1 MSYAFWETGRLYQ
14 VGDIVN
20 SNPLAGNGAYAFRCA
35 VTGTSGETQP
45 SFPLIYGSIINDNGI
60 TWETISPVYE
70 ELYKLESDA
79 IIELFHIRFT
89 NFTATSTEVVQN
101 GENAHVNGRSTDTWT
116 EENLYFHAGTNG
128 IPVSLVFNGI
138 TYTAAPVEAEG
149 FEKKVNGALP
159 RPTLRVANVNNAI
172 TSLMHRST
180 NQINPLMAK
189 VTRIRTCKKFIDAV
203 NFFDQ
208 QYTYESSTTLA
219 NGTAFGLSDIAIVSP
234 NTTKENPD
242 DPSNPIPVDDDA
254 QMDFAAHGTGDGTA
268 RFPDEVWYIDRIS
281 SENQQLVEFEL
292 ASKLELT
299 NVLLPRRTVVE
310 HCPWKYRGVECGY
323 TGGPVAKADDSS
335 TTSLADDQCG
345 KRLRSC
351 KLRYPTINPKNPV
364 PLPFGGFPG
373 ARIHE

>member
-1 MSYAFWETGRLYQ
+1 MSYAFWAAGVTYA

-20 SNPLAGNGAYAFRCA
+20 SDPIAGEGAYAFRCKVA
-35 VTGTSGETQP
+35 GESGDNQP
-45 SFPLIYGSIINDNGI
+45 AFPLIFGSTVTDNEV

-70 ELYKLESDA
+70 QLYKLEPEA
-79 IIELFHIRFT
+79 IIELFHLEFT
-89 NFTATSTEVVQN
+89 SAIN
-101 GENAHVNGRSTDTWT
+101 GAND
-116 EENLYFHAGTNG
+116 NLYFHAGTNG

-138 TYTAAPVEAEG
+138 TYTAAPVEADG

-180 NQINPLMAK
+180 NPINPLMAK

-208 QYTYESSTTLA
+208 VYTYQDGDTAITQGGDTL
-219 NGTAFGLSDIAIVSP
+219 V
-234 NTTKENPD
+234 
-242 DPSNPIPVDDDA
+242 
-254 QMDFAAHGTGDGTA
+254 FAAHGTGDGTA
-268 RFPDEVWYIDRIS
+268 RFPDETWYIDRIS

-323 TGGPVAKADDSS
+323 TGGAVAKADDSS

-351 KLRYPTINPKNPV
+351 KLRYPNALS
-364 PLPFGGFPG
+364 LPFGGFPG
-373 ARIHE
+373 ARIHD

>member
-1 MSYAFWETGRLYQ
+1 MSYDFWFAGVTYA
-14 VGDIVN
+14 VGNIVN
-20 SNPLAGNGAYAFRCA
+20 SNPIAGEGAYAFRCKVA
-35 VTGTSGETQP
+35 GTSGDDQP
-45 SFPLIYGSIINDNGI
+45 AFPLIFGSTVTDGGV

-70 ELYKLESDA
+70 QLYKLEPEA
-79 IIELFHIRFT
+79 IVELFHLEFT
-89 NFTATSTEVVQN
+89 SAIN
-101 GENAHVNGRSTDTWT
+101 GAKDD
-116 EENLYFHAGTNG
+116 LYFHAGTNG
-128 IPVSLVFNGI
+128 IPVSLVFDGI
-138 TYTAAPVEAEG
+138 TYTAAPVEADG

-208 QYTYESSTTLA
+208 VYTFQDGDTAITQGGDTL
-219 NGTAFGLSDIAIVSP
+219 V
-234 NTTKENPD
+234 
-242 DPSNPIPVDDDA
+242 
-254 QMDFAAHGTGDGTA
+254 FAAHGTGDGTA
-268 RFPDEVWYIDRIS
+268 RYPNEVWYIDRIS

-323 TGGPVAKADDSS
+323 TGGAVAKADDSS

-345 KRLRSC
+345 KRLKSC
-351 KLRYPTINPKNPV
+351 RLRYPTVDPSNPV

-373 ARIHE
+373 ARIHD

>member
-1 MSYAFWETGRLYQ
+1 MSYDFWEDRKDYV
-14 VGDIVN
+14 VGNIVN
-20 SNPLAGNGAYAFRCA
+20 SNPIAGEGAYAFRCKVA
-35 VTGTSGETQP
+35 GRSGDNQP
-45 SFPLIYGSIINDNGI
+45 AFPLIFGSTVTDNEV

-70 ELYKLESDA
+70 QLYKLEPEA
-79 IIELFHIRFT
+79 IIELFHLEFT
-89 NFTATSTEVVQN
+89 SATN
-101 GENAHVNGRSTDTWT
+101 GAND
-116 EENLYFHAGTNG
+116 NLYFHAGTNG

-138 TYTAAPVEAEG
+138 TYTAAPVEADG

-180 NQINPLMAK
+180 NPINPLMAK

-208 QYTYESSTTLA
+208 QYTYEPSTTLA
-219 NGTAFGLSDIAIVSP
+219 NGTAFGLSDIAVVSP

-242 DPSNPIPVDDDA
+242 DPSNPIAVDDDA
-254 QMDFAAHGTGDGTA
+254 QMDLAAHGTGDGTA

-310 HCPWKYRGVECGY
+310 HCPWRYRGTECGY

-351 KLRYPTINPKNPV
+351 KLRYPNALS
-364 PLPFGGFPG
+364 LPFGGFPG

>member
-1 MSYAFWETGRLYQ
+1 MSYDFWEDRKDYV
-14 VGDIVN
+14 VGNIVN
-20 SNPLAGNGAYAFRCA
+20 SSPIAGEGAYAFRCKVA
-35 VTGTSGETQP
+35 GTSGDNQP
-45 SFPLIYGSIINDNGI
+45 AFPLIFGSTVTDNEV

-70 ELYKLESDA
+70 QLYKLEPEA
-79 IIELFHIRFT
+79 IIELFHLEFT
-89 NFTATSTEVVQN
+89 SATN
-101 GENAHVNGRSTDTWT
+101 GAND
-116 EENLYFHAGTNG
+116 NLYFHAGTNG
-128 IPVSLVFNGI
+128 IPVSLVFDGV
-138 TYTAAPVEAEG
+138 TYTAAPVEADG

-180 NQINPLMAK
+180 NPINPLMGK

-208 QYTYESSTTLA
+208 VYTYQDGDTAITQGGDTL
-219 NGTAFGLSDIAIVSP
+219 V
-234 NTTKENPD
+234 
-242 DPSNPIPVDDDA
+242 
-254 QMDFAAHGTGDGTA
+254 FAAHGTGDGTA
-268 RFPDEVWYIDRIS
+268 RFPDETWYIDRIS

-323 TGGPVAKADDSS
+323 GDGPAVAKADDTP
-335 TTSLADDQCG
+335 TTNLADDQCG

-351 KLRYPTINPKNPV
+351 KLRYPAPL

>member
-1 MSYAFWETGRLYQ
+1 MSYPFWAAGVTYA

-20 SNPLAGNGAYAFRCA
+20 SDPIAGEGAYAFRCKVA
-35 VTGTSGETQP
+35 GTSGDDQP
-45 SFPLIYGSIINDNGI
+45 AFPLIFGSIVTDNQV
-60 TWETISPVYE
+60 TWEVISPVYE
-70 ELYKLESDA
+70 QLYKLEPEA
-79 IIELFHIRFT
+79 IIELFHLRFT
-89 NFTATSTEVVQN
+89 NFAANSAEVLSGSEKIN
-101 GENAHVNGRSTDTWT
+101 VNGRSTDTWT
-116 EENLYFHAGTNG
+116 QENLYFHAGTNG

-138 TYTAAPVEAEG
+138 TYTAAPVEADG

-208 QYTYESSTTLA
+208 VYTFQDGNTAVTQGGDTL
-219 NGTAFGLSDIAIVSP
+219 V
-234 NTTKENPD
+234 
-242 DPSNPIPVDDDA
+242 
-254 QMDFAAHGTGDGTA
+254 FAAHGTGDGTA

-323 TGGPVAKADDSS
+323 NGGAVAKTDDSS

-345 KRLRSC
+345 KRLKSC
-351 KLRYPTINPKNPV
+351 RLRYPTAES
-364 PLPFGGFPG
+364 LPFGGFPG
-373 ARIHE
+373 ARIHD

>member
-1 MSYAFWETGRLYQ
+1 MSYDFWVAGVTYA
-14 VGDIVN
+14 VGEIVN
-20 SNPLAGNGAYAFRCA
+20 SNPIAGEGAYAFLCKVA
-35 VTGTSGETQP
+35 GTSGDDQP
-45 SFPLIYGSIINDNGI
+45 AFPLIFGSTVTDGGV

-70 ELYKLESDA
+70 QLYKLEPEA
-79 IIELFHIRFT
+79 IVELFHLEFT
-89 NFTATSTEVVQN
+89 SAIN
-101 GENAHVNGRSTDTWT
+101 GAKDD
-116 EENLYFHAGTNG
+116 LYFHAGTNG
-128 IPVSLVFNGI
+128 IPVSLVFDGI
-138 TYTAAPVEAEG
+138 TYTAAPVEADG

-180 NQINPLMAK
+180 NPINPLMAK

-208 QYTYESSTTLA
+208 VYTYQDGDTAITQGGDTL
-219 NGTAFGLSDIAIVSP
+219 V
-234 NTTKENPD
+234 
-242 DPSNPIPVDDDA
+242 
-254 QMDFAAHGTGDGTA
+254 FAAHGTGDGTA

-310 HCPWKYRGVECGY
+310 HCPWRYRGTECGY
-323 TGGPVAKADDSS
+323 TGGPVAKTDDSS

-345 KRLRSC
+345 KRLKSC
-351 KLRYPTINPKNPV
+351 RLRYPTVDPSKPV

-373 ARIHE
+373 ARIHD

>member
-1 MSYAFWETGRLYQ
+1 MSYDFWVAGVTYA
-14 VGDIVN
+14 VGNIVN
-20 SNPLAGNGAYAFRCA
+20 SNPIAGEGAYAFRCKVA
-35 VTGTSGETQP
+35 GKSGADQP
-45 SFPLIYGSIINDNGI
+45 AFPLIFGSTVTDNEV
-60 TWETISPVYE
+60 TWEVISPVYE
-70 ELYKLESDA
+70 QLYKLEPEA
-79 IIELFHIRFT
+79 IIELFHLRFT
-89 NFTATSTEVVQN
+89 NFAANSAEVLN
-101 GENAHVNGRSTDTWT
+101 GGEKINVNGRSTDTWT

-138 TYTAAPVEAEG
+138 TYTAAPVEADG

-180 NQINPLMAK
+180 NQINPLMGK

-208 QYTYESSTTLA
+208 QYTYEPSTTLA
-219 NGTAFGLSDIAIVSP
+219 NGTAFGLSDIAVVSP

-254 QMDFAAHGTGDGTA
+254 QMDLAAHGTGDGTA

-323 TGGPVAKADDSS
+323 TGGAVAKADDSS

-345 KRLRSC
+345 KRLKSC
-351 KLRYPTINPKNPV
+351 RLRYPTAES
-364 PLPFGGFPG
+364 LPFGGFPG
-373 ARIHE
+373 ARIHD